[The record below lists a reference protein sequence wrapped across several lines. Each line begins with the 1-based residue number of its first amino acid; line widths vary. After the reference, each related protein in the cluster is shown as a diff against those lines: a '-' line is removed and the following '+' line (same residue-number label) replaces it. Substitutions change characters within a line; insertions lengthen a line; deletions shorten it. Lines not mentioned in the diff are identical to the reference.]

1 MGNSVRHQ
9 FTLKKGLEAAHPV
22 LELIRS
28 TPDINLDD
36 PAALDFTELNSGF
49 KFEDVFFKYT
59 DATKY
64 ALNGVSFDIPK
75 GQTVAI
81 VGPSGS
87 GKSTIAKL
95 VERFYDPT
103 SGAIFVD
110 GNNMKDINLRNYRNK
125 IGYVG
130 QEPCLFNETIRE
142 NMINSYPDATEE
154 DIVDALRQ
162 AHAWSFVEKLPE
174 GIDTHV
180 GAVGGRLSGGQK
192 QRIAIARALVRKPD
206 LLIFDEATSALDIES
221 EKKVQRAIDSIEQ
234 SYTKIVIAH
243 RLTTVRN
250 ADEIIVLEDGNIIE
264 RGNHERL
271 LELNGTYA
279 DLTRIQ
285 DAAMNS
291 KAGSKP
297 VDHENANGN
306 ENRQTQGDIYLEEGD
321 ENQNLLDDD
330 ELREVKNEETEEF
343 GFFFVMKKIFSQM
356 SPGYLIPFIIFG
368 ATFVGGGMCVLTYPQ
383 VKLLMRIIINDSGDF
398 IKEGIAIYIP
408 IIMGMCAIM
417 FVVQMLTRAALHV
430 VNSNLIET
438 VRSTL
443 YDTLIHQPLEFY
455 DQKDHNIGNLT
466 AILSSNVR
474 ELNGAS
480 IEIYV
485 FMYGACAGM
494 ISGIT
499 IAFIFQWNFGVLLCA
514 ITPVSAISVGVTFS
528 LQYGSQSGTKEHES
542 LQEKMVSDFV

>member
-1 MGNSVRHQ
+1 MN
-9 FTLKKGLEAAHPV
+9 KGLEAAHPV
-22 LELIRS
+22 LELIRT
-28 TPDINLDD
+28 TPEIDLDD

-59 DATKY
+59 DAQKY
-64 ALNGVSFDIPK
+64 ALNGVSFEIPK

-130 QEPCLFNETIRE
+130 QEPCLFNETIRD

-154 DIVDALRQ
+154 DIVDALKK
-162 AHAWSFVEKLPE
+162 AHAWSFVEKLPQ

-234 SYTKIVIAH
+234 TYTKIVIAH

-250 ADEIIVLEDGNIIE
+250 ADEIIVLDDGNITE
-264 RGNHERL
+264 RGNHEKL
-271 LELNGTYA
+271 LEINGTYA
-279 DLTRIQ
+279 ELTRIQ

-297 VDHENANGN
+297 TQPENAQEQ
-306 ENRQTQGDIYLEEGD
+306 ENRQTQGDIYPGED
-321 ENQNLLDDD
+321 ENQNLLNDD
-330 ELREVKNEETEEF
+330 ELREDAEDDSQEEY
-343 GFFFVMKKIFSQM
+343 GFFFVMKKIFSKM
-356 SPGYLIPFIIFG
+356 TPAYLIPFIIFG

-383 VKLLMRIIINDSGDF
+383 VKLLMRIIENDTGDY
-398 IKEGIAIYIP
+398 IKNGIAIYIP
-408 IIMGMCAIM
+408 IIMGMCVIM
-417 FVVQMLTRAALHV
+417 FLVQMLTRAALHV
-430 VNSNLIET
+430 VNSNLIEN

-443 YDTLIHQPLEFY
+443 YDTLIHQPLQFY
-455 DQKDHNIGNLT
+455 DEKDHNIGNLT

-485 FMYGACAGM
+485 FLYGACAGM

-499 IAFIFQWNFGVLLCA
+499 LAFVFEWNFGLLLCG
-514 ITPVSAISVGVTFS
+514 ITPVSAISVGITFS